1 MSLSYVIQATASSDC
16 MAFKSPVGYSIE
28 LFTAYAVAYVHS
40 NFDGSFQ
47 VTLMFFYKKVG
58 DLKYLMV

>member
-1 MSLSYVIQATASSDC
+1 